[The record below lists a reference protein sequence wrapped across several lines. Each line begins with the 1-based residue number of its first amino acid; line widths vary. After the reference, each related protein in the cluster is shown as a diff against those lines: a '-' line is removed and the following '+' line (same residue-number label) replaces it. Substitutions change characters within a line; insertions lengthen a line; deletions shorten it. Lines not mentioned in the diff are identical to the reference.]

1 MDWDLAISNNNKNR
15 KKNIKKTNP
24 LLPKQKVLISNKFVL
39 KNKKIKYKKLV
50 KKCNYTIPAIICDT
64 ASSEYF
70 IQILF
75 DLDSLGLKKCIKYI
89 CYYRLIK
96 DCIEEVFKTIKTKY
110 NK

>member
-39 KNKKIKYKKLV
+39 KNKKIKYKKFS
-50 KKCNYTIPAIICDT
+50 KKYNYTIPAIICDT
-64 ASSEYF
+64 ASSCEYF

-75 DLDSLGLKKCIKYI
+75 DLDSLGLKKGIKYI
-89 CYYRLIK
+89 
-96 DCIEEVFKTIKTKY
+96 
-110 NK
+110 